1 MAARVGG
8 KKKYPGT
15 AVITVSLAS
24 EDRYSICDYEA
35 SFTLATPSVSRRGG
49 GAEDGDDTDV
59 ELEDDEFLEYSE
71 VTFDKTAAAAAAAA
85 VTPVASVTEHVRL
98 ERNHSRQQDQSVQ
111 EQDCVKERGQH
122 SYPRHLIPCNGFSNA
137 WEFLQSITLPN
148 VYVLTPPPVVPV
160 QVSLRPDLP
169 HPPRPEADPAV
180 QPASAPR
187 PPGPGPGLRAH
198 PVIRPQHH
206 NHQQQ

>member
-1 MAARVGG
+1 MSGNV
-8 KKKYPGT
+8 KKYRGQ
-15 AVITVSLAS
+15 ASITVSLTSVEEYSVS
-24 EDRYSICDYEA
+24 EYQG
-35 SFTLATPSVSRRGG
+35 SFTLLTPSLERKQMSARP
-49 GAEDGDDTDV
+49 EDTDI
-59 ELEDDEFLEYSE
+59 EDDDEFLEYSE
-71 VTFDKTAAAAAAAA
+71 VTFDKTAA
-85 VTPVASVTEHVRL
+85 TPVASVTEHVRL
-98 ERNHSRQQDQSVQ
+98 ERKHSRQQDQSVQ

-137 WEFLQSITLPN
+137 WEFLQSITLLP

-180 QPASAPR
+180 QPPPAPR
-187 PPGPGPGLRAH
+187 PPGPGPRLRAH
-198 PVIRPQHH
+198 PVLSPEHH